1 MIVIDREGVA
11 PMNEIM
17 LIIAICNSIMNL
29 IGLILRLKEIR
40 QKNKSRSY
48 PEKLAR
54 LLLLHN
60 FKGIATT
67 C

>member
-40 QKNKSRSY
+40 QKIKAAPNLR
-48 PEKLAR
+48 
-54 LLLLHN
+54 N
-60 FKGIATT
+60 
-67 C
+67 